1 MGTDEKM
8 LEAVLNAKKQAK
20 SAERDYDFAAEMIAI
35 KSERNIDLFGG
46 TAVSQ
51 VADIA
56 ADSRK
61 ACDELYASYQMLVRL
76 LDEQCKP
83 LLNEKTDAY
92 AIREVAE
99 MIKWLNSESEIGANF
114 SGTLNG
120 SALGSLVDVKY
131 FPSIENKMI
140 EKYWLAKAEAHPEH
154 KVAEQKYRE
163 NQRKEREA
171 EIAEKRAAR
180 ERERLEREQEREAER
195 KARQEEKHRRI
206 EKENSLKDILFEVRP
221 KFQIAANWISL
232 GKSHAAVIK
241 DDGTVVAVGKND
253 KGQCN
258 VSGWTDIVQIVCE
271 DDTTYGL
278 TKNGYVYVTGDG
290 FRGQTRARNWKN
302 IKQIA
307 AGGELLL
314 GIDAIGK
321 VYSTAGGPTPNDTVE
336 SVMCW
341 TDVDKIYG
349 NDGNVVAVKKD
360 GSCLSASY
368 NYYGRSDR
376 SFGGGI
382 SHIKQPID
390 VSVGRTSEGFICR
403 DGSVDAIGGIGGNT
417 CISAD
422 NIAKTGGIAK
432 IYMHGNR
439 PIGITYDKKVVVGK
453 NGDEYRTDSGYNGIT
468 NFVKTINGHVVAC
481 ASNGLAIIFL
491 TDKGQVYYYERSHSY
506 GSVFENGL
514 IFDQDFRAYDDFE
527 VQVDRILNEKK
538 YEEEKRRQKEKLARG
553 WREQGLCQYCG
564 GTFKKGIFAVKCKNC
579 GHKLDYQE
587 EKEK

>member
-1 MGTDEKM
+1 MGNGEKI
-8 LEAVLNAKKQAK
+8 LEAVRTAKAQAK

-35 KSERNIDLFGG
+35 RSERNIDLFGG

-51 VADIA
+51 LADIA

-61 ACDELYASYQMLVRL
+61 ACDELYASYQMLVRM

-83 LLNEKTDAY
+83 LLNDETDAY
-92 AIREVAE
+92 AIKEVAE

-154 KVAEQKYRE
+154 KAAEQKYHE

-171 EIAEKRAAR
+171 EIAEKRVAR
-180 ERERLEREQEREAER
+180 ERERLEREREREEER
-195 KARQEEKHRRI
+195 KARQEEEKRRQ
-206 EKENSLKDILFEVRP
+206 EKEKSLKDILLVMRP

-232 GKSHAAVIK
+232 GKSHVAVIK

-290 FRGQTRARNWKN
+290 FRGQTKARNWKN

-314 GIDAIGK
+314 GIDRTGK
-321 VYSTAGGPTPNDTVE
+321 MYSTAGGPTPNDTVQ
-336 SVMCW
+336 SIMSW
-341 TDVDKIYG
+341 TEVDKIFGCEG
-349 NDGNVVAVKKD
+349 NIVAVKKD
-360 GSCLSASY
+360 GSCVSASY
-368 NYYGRSDR
+368 NYYGRTDS
-376 SFGGGI
+376 SFGGSV
-382 SHIKQPID
+382 SHIKAPID
-390 VSVGRTSEGFICR
+390 VSVGRTSEGFILQ
-403 DGSVDAIGGIGGNT
+403 DGRVDAIGGIGGNT

-422 NIAKTGGIAK
+422 NIAKNGGIAK

-439 PIGITYDKKVVVGK
+439 PVGITYDKRVVVGK
-453 NGDEYRTDSGYNGIT
+453 NGDEYRTDPGYNSIT

-481 ASNGLAIIFL
+481 ASNGLAMIFL
-491 TDKGQVYYYERSHSY
+491 TDNGQVYYYERSRSY

-514 IFDQDFRAYDDFE
+514 IFDKDFRAFEDFE
-527 VQVDRILNEKK
+527 IRVDKILNEKK
-538 YEEEKRRQKEKLARG
+538 YEEEKRRQKEKAAKE
-553 WREQGLCQYCG
+553 WRKQGLCQYCG
-564 GTFKKGIFAVKCKNC
+564 GTFKKGIFAVKCTNC

-587 EKEK
+587 GKE